1 MVRNGFVSLVLLI
14 LEALLK
20 LLLNTLAKNVSVL
33 FHLNKLNGFRKTNDF
48 KKVLIEHLFLCL
60 LFMVSVVDTGGP
72 IEALIEYI
80 GKKRVGSL
88 SSK

>member
-1 MVRNGFVSLVLLI
+1 
-14 LEALLK
+14 
-20 LLLNTLAKNVSVL
+20 
-33 FHLNKLNGFRKTNDF
+33 
-48 KKVLIEHLFLCL
+48 
-60 LFMVSVVDTGGP
+60 MVSVVDTGGP